1 MCQALMASTGGMEM
15 KLPIILAWVALLLS
29 LPSLI
34 LLISEVFM
42 SQTVAIFM
50 GIFSPIMAVL
60 VEMIRGINLAGNNP
74 LDALAAAT
82 TANSGAIVTGLFT
95 LFGVYIGYLGA
106 TRLEKSQ
113 RRYELRRA
121 AYSEFVT
128 SVYKLRFS
136 LGDSSRN
143 QEAVI
148 DGYAKIQLFGGSKV
162 ASKLYEMISQK
173 AARAGIKEIDYEE
186 FAESVNQDLVP
197 LMRLDLG
204 ADVPGSDKL
213 P

>member
-1 MCQALMASTGGMEM
+1 M

-34 LLISEVFM
+34 LLILETFM
-42 SQTVAIFM
+42 SQTVAILA
-50 GIFSPIMAVL
+50 GIYSSIAAAL
-60 VEMIRGINLAGNNP
+60 AEMIRGINFAGNNP
-74 LDALAAAT
+74 LDAIAASAT
-82 TANSGAIVTGLFT
+82 SNSGAIVTGLFT
-95 LFGVYIGYLGA
+95 LFGVYIGYRGA
-106 TRLEKSQ
+106 AQIEK
-113 RRYELRRA
+113 RKRKYELCVE

-162 ASKLYEMISQK
+162 ASKLYEMIYQ
-173 AARAGIKEIDYEE
+173 RAGLKEIDYEE

>member
-1 MCQALMASTGGMEM
+1 MEI

-34 LLISEVFM
+34 LMILETFM
-42 SQTVAIFM
+42 SQTVAIFT
-50 GIFSPIMAVL
+50 GIFSPIAAVL
-60 VEMIRGINLAGNNP
+60 AEMISGIDLAGNNP
-74 LDALAAAT
+74 LDAIAAAAA
-82 TANSGAIVTGLFT
+82 ANSGAIVIGLFT

-106 TRLEKSQ
+106 AHIEK
-113 RRYELRRA
+113 RKRKYELRKE

-128 SVYKLRFS
+128 SVYKSHFGF
-136 LGDSSRN
+136 GDFSRN

-162 ASKLYEMISQK
+162 ASKLYEMIRQRSGFK
-173 AARAGIKEIDYEE
+173 KIDYAE

-204 ADVPGSDKL
+204 ADVPGLDKL